1 VKVMRRYVSFIL
13 IVAAMSGCNRNTTP
27 TPIPSTVVPPTTTD
41 SFSGTLKQQGSNLHS
56 FQVCPNCIVSH
67 LQETSEVDVTLTTLM
82 TVAVPADPNAD
93 PPVVGVPAVPVA
105 VPLTIRVGQPTL
117 TTLGVQCSNLLSVVA
132 PAGAL
137 PQLKGQA
144 LNGAYCVSISD
155 PDGVLTSAVTYTIT
169 VAHG

>member
-1 VKVMRRYVSFIL
+1 MMRRYVPLIL
-13 IVAAMSGCNRNTTP
+13 VVAVVSGCNRNTTP
-27 TPIPSTVVPPTTTD
+27 TPIPSTVVPPTIAD

-56 FQVCPNCIVSH
+56 FQVCPNCVVSH
-67 LQETSEVDVTLTTLM
+67 LQETTEVDVTLTSIM

-93 PPVVGVPAVPVA
+93 PPVVGVPAVPVT

-117 TTLGVQCSNLLSVVA
+117 TTLGVQCSNLMSIVA

-144 LNGAYCVSISD
+144 LNGAYCVSLSD

>member
-1 VKVMRRYVSFIL
+1 VKVIRRYVPFIL
-13 IVAAMSGCNRNTTP
+13 IVVVVSGCNRTTTP
-27 TPIPSTVVPPTTTD
+27 IPIPSTLVPPTTTD

-56 FQVCPNCIVSH
+56 FQVCATCVVSH
-67 LQETSEVDVTLTTLM
+67 LQETSEVDVTLTSLM

-105 VPLTIRVGQPTL
+105 VPVTIRVGQPTL
-117 TTLGVQCSNLLSVVA
+117 TTLGVQCSNLMSVVA